1 MRINNPNSI
10 SFSEDRRCL
19 LLVGYWPV
27 STHLTQRHGRPL
39 TTQSHGPRLP
49 YWTLPDWDLRWGE
62 IWPRPRV
69 CYRRNN
75 APCTKANLN
84 VSLHTVVLGMKQER
98 DLFEQ
103 SSISICNHTPVCY
116 DPINSHKPRDSGRP
130 SSPQSKSMVP
140 NTPRKTTTYFKVEG
154 RKSDLLPTKRRAE
167 KNSASINRRQSGIV
181 DKSMSSGA
189 RWPGFSSRVCCF
201 LACDLGQII

>member
-1 MRINNPNSI
+1 MPAAGGILTCLHSSHPKTWQTPDNSEPWAT
-10 SFSEDRRCL
+10 SAL
-19 LLVGYWPV
+19 LNTPWLG
-27 STHLTQRHGRPL
+27 SRT
-39 TTQSHGPRLP
+39 
-49 YWTLPDWDLRWGE
+49 GE

-84 VSLHTVVLGMKQER
+84 VSLHTVVLGMKQET

-103 SSISICNHTPVCY
+103 SSISICNHTPVCC
-116 DPINSHKPRDSGRP
+116 DPINSHKPRDSGR
-130 SSPQSKSMVP
+130 SSSAQSKSMVP
-140 NTPRKTTTYFKVEG
+140 NTPWKTTTYFKVEG
-154 RKSDLLPTKRRAE
+154 RKSDLLPTKSRAE
-167 KNSASINRRQSGIV
+167 ENSASINRRQSGMA

-189 RWPGFSSRVCCF
+189 RWTGFSSRVCCF